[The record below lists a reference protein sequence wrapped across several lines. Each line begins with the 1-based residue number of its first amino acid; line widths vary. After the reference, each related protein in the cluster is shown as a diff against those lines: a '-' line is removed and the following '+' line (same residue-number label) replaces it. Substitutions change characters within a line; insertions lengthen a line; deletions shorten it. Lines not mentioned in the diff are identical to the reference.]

1 MTKFEGTIAIT
12 GNPNSGKST
21 IFNALTGSK
30 QVTGNW
36 PGVTVEKKEGVL
48 ELEDRKIRIVDLPGI
63 YSLSA
68 NSIDERIARDFIV
81 NKNPDIV
88 VIVMDASNIERNLY
102 LYTEIAELNPNVII
116 VLNMMD
122 QAVSNGLIINTKEL
136 ENILGAKIVITIAN
150 KGRGIKELKRAIFD
164 YKSQSKNDLRIFKDN
179 NVINA
184 VKEVANI
191 ISGKTGNYSSR
202 YVAIRL
208 LEGDYEFYDLLKNK
222 DIIENIEKVRLG
234 LENKIGKD
242 FETYIAEKR
251 YAFIHGVYK
260 ECVEEKIDINSRITL
275 SDKIDSVVTNRFL
288 GIPIF
293 LIMLWLSF
301 VLVFKV
307 GNPVADLI
315 DQFFGFLGDKTA
327 GIMMYIHS
335 PLWFISLI
343 KDGIIAGVGSVL
355 VFFPNIF
362 IMFLIFAFME
372 DSGYLARA
380 AFVMD
385 KLMHKI
391 GLHGKSFI
399 PLILGFGCNVPAI
412 MATRTLENEKDRIIT
427 ILINPLMSCSAR
439 LPIYLLLT
447 GIFFKRNQGFVVLS
461 LYLTGIILAMLV
473 AIVLK
478 RVFFKHKTAP
488 LIMELPPY
496 RLPSFNVVVKGAW
509 NRSEMF
515 LKKAGTIIIGG
526 VVVVWLLSYFPFG
539 CEYGSGSSYIGL
551 LGKFMAPIFKP
562 AGFGFWQAS
571 VSLLF
576 GVIAKEIV
584 VGTFGTLFG
593 GANALSSV
601 LPHYFSPLS
610 AYSFMLM
617 SLIYFPCLASIGAI
631 KQEAGGKWAVFAV
644 TYSLLL
650 GYIVA
655 VLFFQ
660 IGSLF
665 VH

>member
-1 MTKFEGTIAIT
+1 MKKYEETIAIA

-48 ELEDRKIRIVDLPGI
+48 ELEDRKIKIIDLPGI

-68 NSIDERIARDFIV
+68 NSIDEKIARDFIV
-81 NKNPDIV
+81 NENPDIV
-88 VIVMDASNIERNLY
+88 VVVVDASNLERNLY
-102 LYTEIAELNPNVII
+102 LCTQIMDLNSNVII

-122 QAVSNGLIINTKEL
+122 QALSNGMKINMEELGNILNTK
-136 ENILGAKIVITIAN
+136 IVATVAN
-150 KGRGIKELKRAIFD
+150 KGKGIKKLKDAIFNYTPFPKHD
-164 YKSQSKNDLRIFKDN
+164 LGILKNND
-179 NVINA
+179 VINSI
-184 VKEVANI
+184 KEVQNI
-191 ISGKTGNYSSR
+191 ISGKIGNYPSK
-202 YVAIRL
+202 YVAVRL
-208 LEGDYEFYDLLKNK
+208 LEGNSEFYDLLAEKK
-222 DIIENIEKVRLG
+222 IIEDVEKVRLR
-234 LENKIGKD
+234 LENKIGED
-242 FETYIAEKR
+242 FDTYIAERR

-260 ECVEEKIDINSRITL
+260 ECVEEKIDISQRITL
-275 SDKIDSVVTNRFL
+275 SDKIDKIITNRFL

-293 LIMLWLSF
+293 LFLLWLSF
-301 VLVFKV
+301 EIVFKL
-307 GNPVADLI
+307 GNPIADLV
-315 DQFFGFLGDKTA
+315 DQFFGLLGDKTA
-327 GIMMYIHS
+327 IFMEFIRS
-335 PLWFISLI
+335 PLWLTSLV

-362 IMFLIFAFME
+362 IMFFIFAFME
-372 DSGYLARA
+372 DSGYMARA

-447 GIFFKRNQGFVVLS
+447 GIFFKKSQGFVVFS
-461 LYLTGIILAMLV
+461 LYLTGILLAIIV
-473 AIVLK
+473 AVVLK
-478 RVFFKHKTAP
+478 RIFFRHKTAP

-496 RLPSFNVVVKGAW
+496 RMPSFNVSIRGAW
-509 NRSEMF
+509 NRSAMF
-515 LKKAGTIIIGG
+515 LKKAGTIILFG
-526 VVVVWLLSYFPFG
+526 VIIVWLLSYLPIG
-539 CEYGSGSSYIGL
+539 VNYGGSKSYIGI
-551 LGKFMAPIFKP
+551 LGRSIAPIFKP
-562 AGFGFWQAS
+562 AGFGYWQAS
-571 VSLLF
+571 VALLF
-576 GVIAKEIV
+576 GVVAKEIV
-584 VGTFGTLFG
+584 VGTLGTLFG
-593 GANALSSV
+593 GANVLPSV
-601 LPHYFSPLS
+601 LPHYFTSLS

-617 SLIYFPCLASIGAI
+617 SLIYMPCLATIGAI
-631 KQEAGGKWAVFAV
+631 KQEAGGKWAAFAV
-644 TYSLLL
+644 VYSIML

-660 IGSLF
+660 IGKLF
-665 VH
+665 V

>member
-1 MTKFEGTIAIT
+1 MSSIEGTIAIA

-21 IFNALTGSK
+21 LFNALTGSR

-36 PGVTVEKKEGVL
+36 PGVTVEKKEGVIDS
-48 ELEDRKIRIVDLPGI
+48 EGRRIKIMDLPGI

-68 NSIDERIARDFIV
+68 NSIDEKIARDFIV
-81 NKNPDIV
+81 NENPDTVIV
-88 VIVMDASNIERNLY
+88 VIDATNIERNLY
-102 LYTEIAELNPNVII
+102 LATQIIELNSNVVIA
-116 VLNMMD
+116 LNMMD
-122 QAVSNGLIINTKEL
+122 QTESNGLKIEIREL
-136 ENILGAKIVITIAN
+136 ENILNVKIVPTIAN
-150 KGRGIKELKRAIFD
+150 KGKGIKELKKIIFN
-164 YKSQSKNDLRIFKDN
+164 YTPIEKNKLRIIKN
-179 NVINA
+179 NDVVNA
-184 VKEVANI
+184 IKEVENL
-191 ISGKTGNYSSR
+191 ISGKVGNYPVR
-202 YVAIRL
+202 YVAVGL
-208 LEGDYEFYDLLKNK
+208 LEGNYEFYNLVGKKN
-222 DIIENIEKVRLG
+222 IIEDIEKIKLI
-234 LENKIGKD
+234 LENKIGED
-242 FETYIAEKR
+242 FETYIAERR

-260 ECVEEKIDINSRITL
+260 ECVEEKIDINQRITI
-275 SDKIDSVVTNRFL
+275 SDKIDKVITNRFL

-293 LIMLWLSF
+293 LFLLWLSF
-301 VLVFKV
+301 ELVFKI
-307 GNPVADLI
+307 GNPIADLVG
-315 DQFFGFLGDKTA
+315 QFFGYLGDKTA
-327 GIMMYIHS
+327 DLMTFVSS
-335 PLWFISLI
+335 PIWLISLV

-362 IMFLIFAFME
+362 IMFFIFAFME
-372 DSGYLARA
+372 DSGYMARA

-439 LPIYLLLT
+439 LPIYLLFT
-447 GIFFKRNQGFVVLS
+447 GIFFKKSQGFVVFS
-461 LYLTGIILAMLV
+461 LYLTGILL
-473 AIVLK
+473 AIVVAVILK
-478 RVFFKHKTAP
+478 KIFFKHKAAP

-496 RLPSFNVVVKGAW
+496 RMPSMAVSLRGAW
-509 NRSEMF
+509 NRSALF
-515 LKKAGTIIIGG
+515 LKKAGTIILFG
-526 VVVVWLLSYFPFG
+526 VISVWLLAYLPIG
-539 CEYGSGSSYIGL
+539 VDYGGSNSYIGI
-551 LGKFMAPIFKP
+551 LGKIIAPIFKP

-571 VSLLF
+571 VALLF
-576 GVIAKEIV
+576 GIVAKEVV
-584 VGTFGTLFG
+584 VGTLGTLFG
-593 GANALSSV
+593 GANALPSV
-601 LPHYFSPLS
+601 LPHYFSALS

-617 SLIYFPCLASIGAI
+617 SLIYIPCIASIGAI
-631 KQEAGGKWAVFAV
+631 KQEAGGKWAAFAV

>member
-260 ECVEEKIDINSRITL
+260 ECVEEKIDINRRITL

>member
-301 VLVFKV
+301 VLVFKA